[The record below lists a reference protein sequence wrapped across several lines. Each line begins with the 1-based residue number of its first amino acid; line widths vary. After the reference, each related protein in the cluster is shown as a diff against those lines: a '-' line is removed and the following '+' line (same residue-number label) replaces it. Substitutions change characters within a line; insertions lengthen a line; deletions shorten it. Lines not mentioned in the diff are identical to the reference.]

1 MWRCEFIYFEVTNR
15 RSCKHKTQLAA
26 EHQATRAVVAS
37 MSYLIE
43 ALSASVVVEDPE
55 EEEEKTAIPPKA

>member
-1 MWRCEFIYFEVTNR
+1 
-15 RSCKHKTQLAA
+15 
-26 EHQATRAVVAS
+26 